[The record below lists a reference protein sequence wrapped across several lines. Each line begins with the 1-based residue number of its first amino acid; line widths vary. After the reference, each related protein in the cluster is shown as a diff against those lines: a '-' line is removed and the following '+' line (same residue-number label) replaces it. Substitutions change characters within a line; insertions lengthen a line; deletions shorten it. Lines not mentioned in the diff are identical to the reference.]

1 MNRLRVAR
9 AISRLNVGGPAIHTI
24 LLTAGLDP
32 AAFES
37 RLYVGSPGP
46 AEGDMLALARARGV
60 EPIAVPG
67 LGRSIHPGRDLAV
80 LGRLARAFRAFRPH
94 IVHTHAAKAGT
105 LGRIAARDDLD
116 FVLHLGDYIYE
127 AAQTPPASQTPG
139 ADIGRPFVVWNVF
152 AAPEFS
158 VKARQ
163 WCFPFAGCVDYK
175 GYFSKSGAEQ
185 LAGESR
191 AQHYDV
197 FVGGVPAYST
207 LGWFDDPVLNTFVRY
222 PDAEIAGLMFHELA
236 HQLLYV
242 KGDSTFN
249 ESFAVTVER
258 TGVERWLAAYGTE
271 AQQRELVQERS
282 RHQAFVE
289 LVVKY
294 RARLEELY
302 GERLDPEAMRARKQ
316 EILSQMVAEYGRL
329 RQSWGG
335 FAGYDGWF
343 EQPLNNAQ
351 LASVAIYTQLV
362 PAFERILRNNGGD
375 LQRFYAEVK
384 RLAALP
390 KQQRDAELE
399 KIERS

>member
-1 MNRLRVAR
+1 MVA
-9 AISRLNVGGPAIHTI
+9 ALLLVVASAAGCSSVGYYFQAVNGQM
-24 LLTAGLDP
+24 
-32 AAFES
+32 E
-37 RLYVGSPGP
+37 
-46 AEGDMLALARARGV
+46 LARKAR
-60 EPIAVPG
+60 PIPDVISDPG
-67 LGRSIHPGRDLAV
+67 TTAELKARLGQITQMRDFASQE
-80 LGRLARAFRAFRPH
+80 
-94 IVHTHAAKAGT
+94 
-105 LGRIAARDDLD
+105 
-116 FVLHLGDYIYE
+116 LHLPNNGSYRRY
-127 AAQTPPASQTPG
+127 